1 MSGFELNLG
10 ENEGA
15 PSIGSD
21 GTDLGQANPD
31 DLANPFL
38 AKIPEVD
45 RNVVAKYIKDW
56 DAGVTRRFQQIHQEY
71 KPYKDLGVGVED
83 LQGAWALQS
92 MINEDPARV
101 YELLG
106 QVLQQSSGETPGQQ
120 QQQAPIENEFGD
132 ELPPAFVEKFTR
144 MEQMLEAMAGQFLQ
158 SQETQQ
164 AQEED
169 DALNSYLGEL
179 HDQFGDFDE
188 DWVLSKMLKGMDGE
202 QAVQQYGQWLQNQIN
217 ERMSGKRP
225 VPVLGGGGAVPTNG
239 VDPRKLT
246 SQQTQDLVAQMLANA
261 AGQQ

>member
-1 MSGFELNLG
+1 MSDFQLNLG
-10 ENEGA
+10 EGDV
-15 PSIGSD
+15 PLPI
-21 GTDLGQANPD
+21 GTDGSESQSNPD

-71 KPYKDLGVGVED
+71 APYKQLGADPEE
-83 LQGAWALQS
+83 LQGAWALQQ

-106 QVLQQSSGETPGQQ
+106 QIVNQGQEPQGQQ
-120 QQQAPIENEFGD
+120 QQQMPLQNEFGED
-132 ELPPAFVEKFTR
+132 LPPAFIEKFTK
-144 MEQMLEAMAGQFLQ
+144 MEQMIEAMAGQFLQ
-158 SQETQQ
+158 SQEAQQ
-164 AQEED
+164 QQQE
-169 DALNSYLGEL
+169 DAALDEYLGEL

-188 DWVLSKMLKGMDGE
+188 DWVLSKMLKGMDGA
-202 QAVQQYGQWLQNQIN
+202 QAVEQYGQWIQKQIN

-239 VDPRKLT
+239 VDPRKLD
-246 SQQTQDLVAQMLANA
+246 SKQTVDLVAQMLANA